1 MAEAVVAATT
11 SKVGSFFSTLWAA
24 VQPAVGNLAA
34 AAIQQQ
40 ANHIQSQAQ
49 QVAAT
54 STVTSKSNVPTY
66 LIAGGVAVAALA
78 VGLKLFGGRGR
89 GGRR

>member
-1 MAEAVVAATT
+1 MADTAVAAATT
-11 SKVGSFFSTLWAA
+11 GFFTGFWNDVLKPGITAVAQAKIQDYANKV
-24 VQPAVGNLAA
+24 
-34 AAIQQQ
+34 
-40 ANHIQSQAQ
+40 QSQAQ
-49 QVAAT
+49 HEAAT
-54 STVTSKSNVPTY
+54 SKVTSKSNVPTY